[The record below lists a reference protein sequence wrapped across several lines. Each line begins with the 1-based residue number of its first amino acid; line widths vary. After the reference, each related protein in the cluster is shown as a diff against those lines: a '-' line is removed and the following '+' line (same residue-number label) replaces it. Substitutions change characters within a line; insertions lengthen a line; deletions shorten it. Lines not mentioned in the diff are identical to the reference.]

1 MAKKHTPFVIA
12 YDFDGTLAPGNM
24 QEYDF
29 IPALEIKIKDF
40 WSKVGEE
47 ARRHDADGILTY
59 MHLMLKE
66 ASNKDIKVQ
75 RQNFENFGKK
85 ITMFEGVE
93 DWFDRINE
101 YGRER
106 QIKVQHFII
115 SSGLREMIQGTSIA
129 RHFEQIYASGFM
141 YDQHDVAIWPALA
154 INYTTKTQYL
164 FRINKGSLDV
174 HDNSLINKYV
184 PDNQRPVPFTN
195 MVFIG
200 DGETDIP
207 CMRLVKSQGGHA
219 IAVYSP
225 SKRGAKT
232 KALQLVEEGR
242 VNLVTT
248 ADYTDGSN
256 MDKAVKAMMD
266 KVAAKRTICQ
276 MGS

>member
-115 SSGLREMIQGTSIA
+115 SSGLREMIKGTSIA

-266 KVAAKRTICQ
+266 KVAAENAIKGA
-276 MGS
+276 GS